1 MIYLDT
7 HIVVWLY
14 EGLSDK
20 LSAKAQKSIDDEEVC
35 ISAMVKLE
43 LAFLYEIK
51 RIKVKPDKIIHELT
65 KTIGLRILGADFDF
79 SQLIENALDLQWT
92 RDPFDRIIVAEA
104 MIDQVGLVTK
114 DQNIRK
120 HYKQSIW

>member
-14 EGLSDK
+14 DGLIDK
-20 LSAKAQKSIDDEEVC
+20 LSKKAQHAIENNALK

-43 LAFLYEIK
+43 LQFLYEIN
-51 RIKVKPDKIIHELT
+51 RIRINPETILHELT
-65 KTIGLRILGADFDF
+65 KTIDLSITQSNYGFHQIV
-79 SQLIENALDLQWT
+79 ENALDLQWT

-104 MIDQVGLVTK
+104 MIDNVDLVTK
-114 DQNIRK
+114 DQTILQ
-120 HYKQSIW
+120 HYTKALW